1 MKDKNRLISFDDVWI
16 GYDNKPMIRN
26 LNLDIYESDYITVIG
41 ENGVGKSTLIKTVLG
56 LLNPVS
62 GKIVMDNKLGIGY
75 LPQQTQV
82 QRDFPASVYEVVIS
96 GFLNKANKRPFY
108 SSTEK
113 KNALKN
119 MELLQIQDLKRH
131 CYRELS
137 GGQQQRVLLARA
149 ICAANKLLILDEPVT
164 GLDPNAARDLYD
176 NLKVLNKEN
185 EMAII
190 MISHDIQNAL
200 LQADKVLHLTR
211 DTWQFCLAEEYLK
224 NKGRQVNVEVSR

>member
-1 MKDKNRLISFDDVWI
+1 MKDRNRLLSFDDVWI
-16 GYDNKPMIRN
+16 GYDNKPIIRN
-26 LNLDIYESDYITVIG
+26 LNLDIYEGDYITVIG

-62 GKIVMDNKLGIGY
+62 GKIVMDNKPGIGY

-108 SSTEK
+108 SSAEK

-119 MELLQIQDLKRH
+119 MELLQIQNLKKH

-176 NLKVLNKEN
+176 NLKVLNKEK

-190 MISHDIQNAL
+190 MISHDTQNAL

-211 DTWQFCLAEEYLK
+211 DTWHFCLSEEYLK
-224 NKGRQVNVEVSR
+224 NKDRQENVEVSR